1 MRKQNKEMG
10 DFEIYTDLLWKV
22 KGKHTSQRKYIM
34 KWFMTLR
41 KNKQITRSTNEGKW
55 ERSEVM

>member
-10 DFEIYTDLLWKV
+10 DFEIYTDLLWKG
-22 KGKHTSQRKYIM
+22 KGKHTRRRQYIM

-41 KNKQITRSTNEGKW
+41 KEQINNKKHK
-55 ERSEVM
+55 